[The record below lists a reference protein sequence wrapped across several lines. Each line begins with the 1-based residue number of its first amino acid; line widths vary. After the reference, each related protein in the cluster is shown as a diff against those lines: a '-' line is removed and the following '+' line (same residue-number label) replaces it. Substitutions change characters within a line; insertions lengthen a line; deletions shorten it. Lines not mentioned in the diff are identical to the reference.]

1 MHCLGEFKKNKSD
14 GKQDKARAMT
24 SNMSQL
30 KRAMNDHMRNSTV
43 QKDLIGFMK
52 VVARCANSE
61 QVVTQA
67 VDTYGQIVQNRQW
80 QMVSSS
86 SAEAAQSRFS
96 DGGPN
101 ASSSDGG
108 CSGDF
113 VFLKEPDVEPVGPNS
128 GEDPAIARRKNMA
141 ASDAAE
147 FVRDALDYAAE
158 VNKKNRNSFKKT
170 ADPEGM
176 RKAMSY
182 EDRVVVGKKESEV
195 YTAGAK
201 T

>member
-1 MHCLGEFKKNKSD
+1 
-14 GKQDKARAMT
+14 
-24 SNMSQL
+24 MSEL
-30 KRAMNDHMRNSTV
+30 KRAVNVHVRNSTV
-43 QKDLIGFMK
+43 QKDLTGFMK
-52 VVARCANSE
+52 TVARSANAE
-61 QVVTQA
+61 QGVIQA
-67 VDTYGQIVQNRQW
+67 VNTFQNIVQDQQW
-80 QMVSSS
+80 AMVTTETPTLGASSS
-86 SAEAAQSRFS
+86 SATAAQSGFS